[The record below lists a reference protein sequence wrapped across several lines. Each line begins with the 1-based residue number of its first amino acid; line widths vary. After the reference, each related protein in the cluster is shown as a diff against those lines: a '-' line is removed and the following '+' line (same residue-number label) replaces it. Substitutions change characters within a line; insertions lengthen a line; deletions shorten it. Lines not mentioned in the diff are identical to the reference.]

1 MLINDSFIVFAQGNG
16 ARPFNQTKIAGFT
29 DSAFSSVFGL
39 GGILVL
45 DTSELHVTIGQRTD
59 AGSLDFKTITSG
71 VLGIYRIVPDSD
83 IDYLVQ
89 EVQLQPEMLKKPRGS
104 QWSWEI
110 VIKTELPPDELMLGC
125 TLTTPVESYST
136 WTPVESEARTKQVN
150 YYLERFR
157 TSQDVPVFEQP
168 TTRVYTESKDAS
180 DDFYTL
186 DFAKQDN
193 PVIIGAGTLMYQGGG
208 NRYLINA
215 DGESELQDVNQA
227 PWTMPGH
234 LFIEGSA
241 WNYLTDSRL
250 VLNKHRVNTSAS
262 MITTKQTNPWSEYL
276 GYNALSFAVSGPS
289 ALDSS
294 WEFETEQV
302 QVVNTTLTGSLFGT
316 CTNQSNRKF
325 PVAIGLRFR
334 NTLNGPVVR
343 EAVEQLGTEQIR
355 DLSLLSVT
363 DHVIT
368 PTSTQ
373 YFVSVFFQVRQLSPG
388 DRFVCD
394 IAAPQLENT
403 GTASSRIPSV
413 TQRLADQVTFTP
425 SDPLYD
431 TLYGK
436 FRTIIFPAYSGFP
449 GTLGDQYLF
458 DTRDSHGEAGFYA
471 KHRVDGVIEFVLVG
485 DTISDIWS
493 CVSSTTVAFT
503 YGESTALEFWFDTNQ
518 MTLKLNNNVIG
529 TQTFIVD
536 VTVPDQ
542 NIVRIGRDYTS
553 TYYMNGE
560 VMGFSLASDPTVID

>member
-39 GGILVL
+39 GGVLVL

-59 AGSLDFKTITSG
+59 TGSLDLKTVTSG
-71 VLGIYRIVPDSD
+71 VLGVYRIIPDSD

-89 EVQLQPEMLKKPRGS
+89 EIQLQPDLLKKPRNTLA
-104 QWSWEI
+104 SWE
-110 VIKTELPPDELMLGC
+110 VTIKTELPPDELMLGC
-125 TLTTPVESYST
+125 VLTTASDSFAA

-150 YYLERFR
+150 YYMERFR

-168 TTRVYTESKDAS
+168 VTRVYAEPTDAS
-180 DDFYTL
+180 VDFYAL
-186 DFAKQDN
+186 DFTKQDD
-193 PVIIGAGTLMYQGGG
+193 PVILGSGTLTYQGGG

-215 DGESELQDVNQA
+215 DGESELQDLNQA
-227 PWTMPGH
+227 PWVMPAH

-241 WNYLTDSRL
+241 WNYLTDSQL
-250 VLNKHRVNTSAS
+250 ALNKHRVNTSAS
-262 MITTKQTNPWSEYL
+262 MITTKQTNEWPEYI
-276 GYNALSFAVSGPS
+276 GYNALSFAISGPS
-289 ALDSS
+289 AVDSS

-302 QVVNTTLTGSLFGT
+302 QVANVTLTGSLFGT

-325 PVAIGLRFR
+325 PIAIGLRYR
-334 NTLNGPVVR
+334 SVLNGPVVR
-343 EAVEQLGTEQIR
+343 ESVEQLGTAQIK

-363 DHVIT
+363 DQVTT

-373 YFVSVFFQVRQLSPG
+373 YFVSVFFKVSQLSPG

-403 GTASSRIPSV
+403 GTASSRIPSG
-413 TQRLADQVTFTP
+413 TLRQADQVTFVP
-425 SDPLYD
+425 SAPLYD

-436 FRTIIFPAYSGFP
+436 FRTIVFPAYSGVP
-449 GTLGDQYLF
+449 SVLGAQYLF
-458 DTRDSHGEAGFYA
+458 DTRDAQGEAGFYA
-471 KHRVDGVIEFVLVG
+471 RHRTDGVIEFVLVG
-485 DTISDIWS
+485 DTVVDTWV
-493 CVSSTTVAFT
+493 CVSTEPVAFT

-529 TQTFIVD
+529 TQTFGTNF
-536 VTVPDQ
+536 TVPDQ
-542 NIVRIGRDYTS
+542 NIVRVGRDYTS

-560 VMGFSLASDPTVID
+560 VTGFSMSSDPTVID